1 MSIQYKT
8 RKDFATREHKSKE
21 RLIFGLFLICFLL
34 GCILLTH
41 TSYEKT
47 ILISLFICVIV
58 FWRAQ
63 SAHDRKLDDAQVNW
77 VKGLTASE
85 REELLISSSVKQIEK
100 DNLIDICRMLE
111 RDDSEL
117 NK

>member
-8 RKDFATREHKSKE
+8 KKDFSTREHKSKE
-21 RLIFGLFLICFLL
+21 RLIFGLFLLCFLL
-34 GCILLTH
+34 GGVLLTY
-41 TSYEKT
+41 TSYEKP
-47 ILISLFICVIV
+47 IIISLLICVIF
-58 FWRAQ
+58 FWKAQ

-85 REELLISSSVKQIEK
+85 REELLLSSSVKQEEK

-111 RDDSEL
+111 RNNSEL
-117 NK
+117 NN